1 MEKVYRI
8 LESPD
13 VREPLARLSDTTGL
27 VRKFRKSLWVRV
39 LTRVCDRQLTTASS
53 KRDNPSWTTL

>member
-27 VRKFRKSLWVRV
+27 VRKFRKSLWVRGV

-53 KRDNPSWTTL
+53 KRDDSWTTL